1 MKLSNLAIFV
11 FAGAVCSK
19 AIEKGE
25 QVHDLAK
32 RSLVIDEE
40 GNPIQYEK
48 KWSPASK
55 AYYFGADSALMK
67 RSYDDEFDKRAW
79 GSASKAFYNGAN
91 TLLGKRAYDQE
102 YEPVGYDKRWSSAS
116 RAFYNGANN
125 LLGKRSGGPMGYGHL
140 EPMGKRWSSA
150 SRAFYNGA
158 NNLLGKRAFDEG
170 YGPY

>member
-1 MKLSNLAIFV
+1 
-11 FAGAVCSK
+11 
-19 AIEKGE
+19 
-25 QVHDLAK
+25 
-32 RSLVIDEE
+32 
-40 GNPIQYEK
+40 
-48 KWSPASK
+48 
-55 AYYFGADSALMK
+55 MK